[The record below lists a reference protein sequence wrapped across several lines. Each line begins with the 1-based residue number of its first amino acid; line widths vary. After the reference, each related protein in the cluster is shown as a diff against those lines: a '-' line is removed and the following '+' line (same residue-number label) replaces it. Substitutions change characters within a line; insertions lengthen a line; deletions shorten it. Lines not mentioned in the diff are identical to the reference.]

1 MVSALMPGVAAQGR
15 LVVLGIGKG
24 PFGGV
29 QDRWCFRNDE
39 VRWHQV
45 SVVLT
50 MEKNDASE

>member
-1 MVSALMPGVAAQGR
+1 MISALMPGVAAQGR
-15 LVVLGIGKG
+15 LVVLKG

-29 QDRWCFRNDE
+29 VRTANAFQKDA
-39 VRWHQV
+39 VRWRQV